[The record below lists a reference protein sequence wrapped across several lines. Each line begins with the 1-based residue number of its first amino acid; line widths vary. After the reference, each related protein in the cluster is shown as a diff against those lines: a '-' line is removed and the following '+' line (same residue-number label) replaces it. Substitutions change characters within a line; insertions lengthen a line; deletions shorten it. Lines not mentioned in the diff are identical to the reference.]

1 MFAKLMTGAAA
12 VLAAVLFAYLGGRT
26 INAYG
31 EARYQSG
38 LSNGQLKQ
46 MPGILAANARAE
58 QAGLDARDR
67 VIAADGKRDAELGRL
82 LPQILSAQDKV
93 TAYAA
98 SSAGRAACLGPER
111 VRGIEADRTALFLTT
126 TAAPTDRR
134 RAGPVPTD
142 AAADPARP

>member
-1 MFAKLMTGAAA
+1 MFAKLMIGAAA
-12 VLAAVLFAYLGGRT
+12 VMVAALFAYLGDRT
-26 INAYG
+26 IRAYG

-38 LSNGQLKQ
+38 LSDGQLKQ

-67 VIAADGKRDAELGRL
+67 VIAADGRRDAELGRL

-98 SSAGRAACLGPER
+98 SAAGRAACLGPDR
-111 VRGIEADRTALFLTT
+111 VWSVEADRSALFPAAATDSAGDRQSGPMPADT
-126 TAAPTDRR
+126 TAHPS
-134 RAGPVPTD
+134 
-142 AAADPARP
+142 RP

>member
-1 MFAKLMTGAAA
+1 MFAKLMIGAAA
-12 VLAAVLFAYLGGRT
+12 VLAAALFAYLGDRT

-38 LSNGQLKQ
+38 LADGQLKQ
-46 MPGILAANARAE
+46 VPGILAANARAA

-67 VIAADGKRDAELGRL
+67 VIAADGARDAELGRL

-98 SSAGRAACLGPER
+98 SAAGRAVCLGPDR
-111 VRGIEADRTALFLTT
+111 VWSIEADRTALFP
-126 TAAPTDRR
+126 AATPDS
-134 RAGPVPTD
+134 AGGH
-142 AAADPARP
+142 PARPVPADATARAGRP